1 MDTKKWIIF
10 AAVVVGVLG
19 SLVFLSRKDQVDV
32 SSIDGNKV
40 LAASVASGN
49 IADHVF
55 GNKESKNIL
64 IEYGDFQCP
73 GCAAAHP
80 VLKEISE
87 EYKDKLA
94 FVFRNNPLTTQHP
107 NARAASA
114 AAESAGLQGQYWAM
128 HDELYL
134 NQREWSNG
142 SGENR
147 TDYFAS
153 YAKKVGIKD
162 IEKFKQDLGSKDIND
177 KINFDLA
184 LGKKVPVTG
193 TPTILLNGKKVESDV
208 WQDAKKLKTLVEESL
223 K

>member
-49 IADHVF
+49 IADQVF

-80 VLKEISE
+80 ILKEISE
-87 EYKDKLA
+87 EYKDRLA
-94 FVFRNNPLTTQHP
+94 FVFRNNPLTAIHP

-128 HDELYL
+128 HDELYD
-134 NQREWSNG
+134 NQREWSDA

-147 TDYFAS
+147 ANYFAS
-153 YAKKVGIKD
+153 YAKKVGVKD
-162 IEKFKQDLGSKDIND
+162 IDKFKQDMGSKAIND

-184 LGKKVPVTG
+184 LGKQVPVTG

-208 WQDAKKLKTLVEESL
+208 WQDAKKFKALVEESL

>member
-1 MDTKKWIIF
+1 MDTKKWTIF
-10 AAVVVGVLG
+10 AIVVIGVLG
-19 SLVFLSRKDQVDV
+19 SLIFLARKDQTDV
-32 SSIDGNKV
+32 SSVDGNKV
-40 LAASVASGN
+40 LSASVASGN

-55 GNKESKNIL
+55 GNKDSKTIL

-94 FVFRNNPLTTQHP
+94 FVFRNNPLTTIHP
-107 NARAASA
+107 NARAAAA
-114 AAESAGLQGQYWAM
+114 AAEAAGLQGQYWTM
-128 HDELYL
+128 HDELYV
-134 NQREWSNG
+134 NQKEWSDANVEKR
-142 SGENR
+142 SS
-147 TDYFAS
+147 YFTN
-153 YAKKVGIKD
+153 YANKVGIKD
-162 IEKFKQDLGSKDIND
+162 IEKFKKDLGSKAVND

-193 TPTILLNGKKVESDV
+193 TPTILLNGKKVESET
-208 WQDAKKLKTLVEESL
+208 WQDVKKFKTLVEEAL